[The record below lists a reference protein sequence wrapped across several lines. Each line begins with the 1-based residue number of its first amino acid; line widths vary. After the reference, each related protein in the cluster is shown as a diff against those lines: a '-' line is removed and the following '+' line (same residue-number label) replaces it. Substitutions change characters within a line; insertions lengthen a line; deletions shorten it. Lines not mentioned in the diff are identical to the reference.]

1 MKYLLLFCLLF
12 VITACTTS
20 TPEEP
25 SSTSPL
31 IDYVNPFIGTD
42 GKGKTYPG
50 ASLPYGMVQLSPD
63 NGRNGWDWISGYFY
77 PDSIIA
83 GFSHLHLTGTGAGD
97 LYDISFLPT
106 SGPLRSAKLDE
117 VNSKATVHSTFSHDN
132 EKASPGYYQVYLKDY
147 QVNVELSATDRTG
160 IQRYRYDQ
168 ADNQVRLH
176 LGYTRNWDGVTASSL
191 KVLND
196 STVAGYRFSNGWARD
211 QRVYFVSVFSKPW
224 ESLDLSNAGET
235 VNTDTIS
242 GKDILALFD
251 FGESQEILVKTGI
264 STVSMD
270 NAMLNL
276 TTEQTGFDFEQVR
289 AKAEKRWEDQL
300 QKVVIEASQDN
311 KVQFYT
317 AFYHSMLAPTLLS
330 DVDGRYRGTNN
341 EIFTAEGYQRH
352 CTFSLWDTYR
362 ALHPWMTI
370 VQAEK
375 MPDVTASLLSF
386 YEEAGQL
393 PVWSMAGKETNMM
406 IGYHAVPVLTDA
418 ILKGY
423 SVDTLQA
430 YEAMKASAMQDDF
443 GLEAYKE
450 LGYVPY
456 EHGSWNVS
464 LTLEYAFD
472 DWCVAQ
478 VAQLLGKTE
487 DYNYFSKRAQNY
499 RNHFD
504 AKTQFFRAKG
514 KDGAFKEEWDP
525 LAYEPSD
532 YCEANAWQ
540 YYWYVPQDVDD
551 LIELSGGQAQ
561 FVDKLDQMF
570 TTEQEIGES
579 PDWIS
584 GYIGQYV
591 HGNEPSHHVP
601 YLYQYAGQPAKTQAR
616 LREVMNELYTTAPDG
631 LAGNEDC
638 GQMSAWYLF
647 SALGF
652 YPVNP
657 SNGEYVLGSPEVERA
672 TIQLAGNKT
681 LKVIAENQS
690 PDHIYVKS
698 VQLNGQEL
706 EAFYLTHEQI
716 MQGGTLVFEMSANQ

>member
-1 MKYLLLFCLLF
+1 MKYLLPFCLLLF
-12 VITACTTS
+12 LSACQSATTEDQNATTA
-20 TPEEP
+20 
-25 SSTSPL
+25 L

-50 ASLPYGMVQLSPD
+50 ASVPYGMVQLSPD

-77 PDSIIA
+77 PDSVIA

-106 SGPLRSAKLDE
+106 SGPLRLAKLDE
-117 VNSKATVHSTFSHDN
+117 INSKETVHSAFSHN
-132 EKASPGYYQVYLKDY
+132 KEQASPGYYQVYLDDY
-147 QVNVELSATDRTG
+147 QVNVELSATERTG

-168 ADNQVRLH
+168 KDNQVRLH
-176 LGYTRNWDGVTASSL
+176 LGYTRNWDGVTNSQITI
-191 KVLND
+191 LND

-224 ESLDLSNAGET
+224 EKGELSNAGEEVT
-235 VNTDTIS
+235 SDTIS
-242 GKDILALFD
+242 GKDILAVFD
-251 FGESQEILVKTGI
+251 FGESQEVLVKTGI

-276 TTEQTGFDFEQVR
+276 STEQTNFDFEAIR
-289 AKAEKRWEDQL
+289 LAAEKQWEAQL
-300 QKVVIEASQDN
+300 QKVVIEASEDN
-311 KVQFYT
+311 KMQFYT

-341 EIFTAEGYQRH
+341 EIFTADGYQRH

-370 VQAEK
+370 VQSEK
-375 MPDVTASLLSF
+375 MPDVTNSLLSF
-386 YEEAGQL
+386 YAEAGQL

-406 IGYHAVPVLTDA
+406 IGYHSVPVLADA

-423 SVDTLQA
+423 AVDTLEA
-430 YEAMKASAMQDDF
+430 YRAMKASAMQDDF
-443 GLEAYKE
+443 GIREYKD
-450 LGYVPY
+450 LGYVPHEY
-456 EHGSWNVS
+456 GSWNVS
-464 LTLEYAFD
+464 LTLEYAYD
-472 DWCVAQ
+472 DWCIAQ
-478 VAQLLGKTE
+478 VAQLLGETE
-487 DYNYFSKRAQNY
+487 DYNYFMERARSY

-504 AKTQFFRAKG
+504 AETRFFRAKD
-514 KDGAFKEEWDP
+514 KNGAFKEEWDP

-540 YYWYVPQDVDD
+540 YYWYVPQDVPD
-551 LIELSGGQAQ
+551 LIELTGGKTQ
-561 FVDKLDQMF
+561 FVSKLDQMF
-570 TTEQEIGES
+570 TTEQEEGES
-579 PDWIS
+579 PEWIS

-601 YLYQYAGQPAKTQAR
+601 YLYQFAGQPVKTQAR
-616 LREVMNELYTTAPDG
+616 LREVMDELYTTAPDG

-657 SNGEYVLGSPEVERA
+657 ANGIYVLGSPEVGRA
-672 TIQLAGNKT
+672 KIQLPEGKT
-681 LKVIAENQS
+681 LTIIAENQAS
-690 PDHIYVKS
+690 DHVYVKS
-698 VQLNGQEL
+698 VKLNDQEL
-706 EAFYLTHEQI
+706 ETFYLTHDQI
-716 MQGGTLVFEMSANQ
+716 MEGGTLVFEMSAE